1 MPFEKTERMLPV
13 YDLHKLRLL
22 RELKLRGTVTAVG
35 DALSYSP
42 STVSQHLAQL
52 ESQVGVELME
62 QVGRRLVLTP
72 AADVLIAHTEA
83 VMTQLEQA
91 EADMAATRSGA
102 VGLLRVGAFQTV
114 ALGLVPLMLKTLG
127 EQHPGLRVE
136 VGHLEERQ
144 AQAAVLARDF
154 DLVVTEEFPGH
165 PVPARQGLHDATLRE
180 DGLRLAVHSEM
191 TALNSKLGPAA
202 AKALPWVMEPVG
214 TTARAWALS
223 LCRQAGFEPDV
234 RFEATD
240 VLFHRQL
247 VIEGQAAAL
256 LPDLLWRAAP
266 PPPGVLKL
274 SKPLGQRRIFTSVR
288 SGSERHPA
296 IVAARAALLAAAN
309 GTSDGMLRRG
319 GR

>member
-1 MPFEKTERMLPV
+1 M

-22 RELKLRGTVTAVG
+22 RELKLRGTVTAVAE
-35 DALSYSP
+35 ALSYSP

-52 ESQVGVELME
+52 ESQVGVKLME

-83 VMTQLEQA
+83 VMTQLERA
-91 EADMAATRSGA
+91 EADMAATRTGA

-114 ALGLVPLMLKTLG
+114 ALGLVPLMLTTLR

-154 DLVVTEEFPGH
+154 DLVVTEDFPGH
-165 PVPARQGLHDATLRE
+165 PVPARQGLHDDTLRQ
-180 DGLRLAVHSEM
+180 DGLRLAVRSNV
-191 TALNSKLGPAA
+191 AGLNDQQGPAA
-202 AKALPWVMEPVG
+202 AKDFPWVMEPEG
-214 TTARAWALS
+214 TTARAWAS
-223 LCRQAGFEPDV
+223 TLCREAGFEPDV

-256 LPDLLWRAAP
+256 LPDLLWRTAP
-266 PPPGVLKL
+266 PPPGLLRL
-274 SKPLGQRRIFTSVR
+274 SEPLGERRIFTSVR

-296 IVAARAALLAAAN
+296 IVAARSALLAAA
-309 GTSDGMLRRG
+309 RERA
-319 GR
+319 